1 MEQPFDE
8 RETWAERKAREEQE
22 AEEREQASRRRERK
36 EYSRLV
42 GDPSMRQPDAGDLTD
57 EQREALREVKAAK
70 EEMDRL
76 ATIDSSPSWDRPDD
90 YDPERFAWAKERYA
104 RAMSRVEELQQQL

>member
-8 RETWAERKAREEQE
+8 RETWAERTAREVEE
-22 AEEREQASRRRERK
+22 AEEREQAARRQERE

-42 GDPSMRQPDAGDLTD
+42 GDPSLRQPDAGDLTD
-57 EQREALREVKAAK
+57 EQRGALREVKAAK
-70 EEMDRL
+70 EAMDQL
-76 ATIDSSPSWDRPDD
+76 ATVDQLPSWARPAD